1 MAEQRTLFDFGASP
15 PVVDRYALGKEIAAT
30 LGDRYGAASALSRAV
45 AVTPAHVSDILHG
58 RKTPSADV
66 LARIADHLGVDDAT
80 RDRWLALAGHVEP
93 RLLAALLASPERWG
107 EVRAV
112 LGVEEGDR

>member
-1 MAEQRTLFDFGASP
+1 VAEQRPLFDFGASP

-80 RDRWLALAGHVEP
+80 RDRWLEP